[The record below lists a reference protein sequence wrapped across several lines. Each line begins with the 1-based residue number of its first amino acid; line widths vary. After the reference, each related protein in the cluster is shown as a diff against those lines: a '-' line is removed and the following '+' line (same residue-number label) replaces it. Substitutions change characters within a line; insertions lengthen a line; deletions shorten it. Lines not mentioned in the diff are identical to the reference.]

1 MKIAAGVIAGLFAL
15 LILFTVFGSFYTVDQ
30 GQEAVLLNYG
40 SVSGVEQSG
49 LHFKTPFVQSMA
61 IIDIRQQNRSY
72 DQPFESYSKD
82 QQPANIAVSV
92 NYHVPADKAA
102 DLYTQYGSVDAMVS
116 RIIDQRVPAILKNVF
131 GGYDA
136 QSAIQ
141 ERAKLNNDVFEALQ
155 SGISG
160 PVVIDSFQIKDIKF
174 SPDYEAAIA
183 AKQKATVQ
191 VQEQQQVLDQE
202 IIKAKI
208 TVTQAQAQADSQLA
222 VQINA
227 AKAIQINGEAQAAA
241 IKARGDAEAGVI
253 KAKADALNSNPAL
266 IELTKAE
273 KWNGTLPTTMLP
285 NSTLPFFNTTA
296 APVTP

>member
-1 MKIAAGVIAGLFAL
+1 MKIVAGVVAGFFAL
-15 LILFTVFGSFYTVDQ
+15 IVLFTVFGSFYTVDQ
-30 GQEAVLLNYG
+30 GQEAILLNYG
-40 SVSGVEQSG
+40 SVSGVEQAG
-49 LHFKTPFVQSMA
+49 LHFKTPFVQSVA

-72 DQPFESYSKD
+72 EQPFESYSRD
-82 QQPANIAVSV
+82 QQPANIAVSI

-141 ERAKLNNDVFEALQ
+141 DRTKLNNDVFEALQ
-155 SGISG
+155 AGING

-191 VQEQQQVLDQE
+191 VQEQQQILDQE

-208 TVTQAQAQADSQLA
+208 TVTQAQATADSQLA
-222 VQINA
+222 VATAN
-227 AKAIQINGEAQAAA
+227 AKAVQINGEAQATA
-241 IKARGDAEAGVI
+241 IKAKGDAL
-253 KAKADALNSNPAL
+253 KDNSAL
-266 IELTKAE
+266 IEFTKAD
-273 KWNGTLPTTMLP
+273 KWDGKLPTTMLP
-285 NSTLPFFNTTA
+285 SGTLPFMNV
-296 APVTP
+296 APAVSP